1 MENCPAQSLSRM
13 TTVLLSAS
21 EVLSDLAS
29 VSCSP
34 RRHQGNEDDLY
45 ESLELLVLQLNYELE
60 GWRTRD
66 RKLK

>member
-1 MENCPAQSLSRM
+1 
-13 TTVLLSAS
+13 VLLSAS